1 MPASKQWHHQ
11 CKQLK
16 NKHPQIFSSNNTTEY
31 QKKETHFHFFFN
43 VPQQSQCNVPSV
55 QASQRFKLLDAN
67 KKVSLTQM
75 YHILAA
81 KVVITRLVFG
91 SVRLK
96 KSQPGLPNIL
106 SKFTVLRQAGA
117 GTFKMASRSSRLLS
131 SQHVLASCQQIY
143 SATPAC
149 VSSTSTSHTA
159 CTYNVNVG
167 YTKQVLLVKQA
178 TAQKN

>member
-1 MPASKQWHHQ
+1 
-11 CKQLK
+11 
-16 NKHPQIFSSNNTTEY
+16 
-31 QKKETHFHFFFN
+31 
-43 VPQQSQCNVPSV
+43 
-55 QASQRFKLLDAN
+55 
-67 KKVSLTQM
+67 M

-81 KVVITRLVFG
+81 KVVITCLVFG

-117 GTFKMASRSSRLLS
+117 GTFKIASRSPRLLS
-131 SQHVLASCQQIY
+131 SQHFLVSCQQIY

-149 VSSTSTSHTA
+149 VPSTSTFRIA

-167 YTKQVLLVKQA
+167 CTKQVLLVKQA
-178 TAQKN
+178 TAQKKIKGARILVNYEYQMEQRLFVNPNSSEC